1 MLAPEDAQAQFSLL
15 ANGGADDIDL
25 LEGAL
30 LIAAALGSAVNF
42 DECHTRLDRLA
53 ARVNAVFSDVG
64 DTLPASDPASMVAAL
79 NRVLFV
85 EAGFRGNEENYY
97 DPENSFINMVLERRM
112 GLPITLSLVYI
123 EVARR
128 AGLELRG
135 IGLPGHFVVGY
146 FENMTEDI
154 PALVVDPFNGGQ
166 YLSLRECEA
175 IVHGISGM
183 SSHSDQPSRWLRAV
197 PTRLVL
203 ARMLSNLKQA
213 YLNMAMTARLTTT
226 IEMLLALDPQAGTEL
241 RERAFLAYRAGKFG
255 QAHADIKR
263 CLDVTPRG
271 EDRERMHYY
280 LRLFERLSVSHN

>member
-1 MLAPEDAQAQFSLL
+1 MLAPEEAQAQFSLL
-15 ANGGADDIDL
+15 ANSGTDDVDL

-42 DECHTRLDRLA
+42 DECYARLDRLA
-53 ARVNAVFSDVG
+53 SRVKAVVSDVAG
-64 DTLPASDPASMVAAL
+64 TQPASGPANMIAAL

-85 EAGFRGNEENYY
+85 ESGFCGNEENYY
-97 DPENSFINMVLERRM
+97 DPENSFINLVLERRM

-146 FENMTEDI
+146 FESADENI

-175 IVHGISGM
+175 IVDGM
-183 SSHSDQPSRWLRAV
+183 SVHSDQPSRWLRPV
-197 PTRLVL
+197 PARLVL
-203 ARMLSNLKQA
+203 ARILSNLKQA
-213 YLNMAMTARLTTT
+213 YSNLGMMEQVTTT
-226 IEMLLALDPQAGTEL
+226 IEMLLALDPLAGNEL
-241 RERAFLAYRAGKFG
+241 RERAFLAYRAGNFG
-255 QAHADIKR
+255 QAYADIKR
-263 CLDVTPRG
+263 WLDVTPRG
-271 EDRERMHYY
+271 EDRDRMRYY
-280 LRLFERLSVSHN
+280 LRLFERLSISHN

>member
-15 ANGGADDIDL
+15 VNSSTDDIDL

-42 DECHTRLDRLA
+42 EECHARLDRLA
-53 ARVNAVFSDVG
+53 TRVNAVLSDVG
-64 DTLPASDPASMVAAL
+64 GTLTTSNPANMIAAL

-85 EAGFRGNEENYY
+85 ESGFRGNEENYY
-97 DPENSFINMVLERRM
+97 DPENSFINLVLERRM

-128 AGLELRG
+128 AGLELHG

-146 FENMTEDI
+146 FERMTEDI

-175 IVHGISGM
+175 IVQGM
-183 SSHSDQPSRWLRAV
+183 SVHSDQRSRWLMAV

-203 ARMLSNLKQA
+203 ARMLYNLKRA
-213 YLNMAMTARLTTT
+213 YLNLGMTERLTTT

-241 RERAFLAYRAGKFG
+241 RERAFLAYLAGKFG
-255 QAHADIKR
+255 QAYADIKR
-263 CLDVTPRG
+263 WLEVTPRG
-271 EDRERMHYY
+271 EDRDRMRYY